1 MPLDE
6 REQRILAEI
15 ERQFYEE
22 DPQLAKAVRDITRSR
37 PRLGPKMAAIGL
49 VAGATLML
57 LTFTQASWVAAI
69 GFVVMVISAT
79 AMVQAIRLRRQSADR
94 APQDAPPKMVFPLP
108 QEVALSAILRWS
120 ARG

>member
-37 PRLGPKMAAIGL
+37 PRLGPKMAAVGL
-49 VAGATLML
+49 VAGAALML
-57 LTFTQASWVAAI
+57 LTFTQASWVAVI
-69 GFVVMVISAT
+69 GFVVMVVSAT
-79 AMVQAIRLRRQSADR
+79 AMVQAIRLRRQNSDR
-94 APQDAPPKMVFPLP
+94 GQPDAPSEGWFSRFRRKWPFRR
-108 QEVALSAILRWS
+108 S
-120 ARG
+120 

>member
-49 VAGATLML
+49 VAGAALML

-79 AMVQAIRLRRQSADR
+79 AMVQAIRLRRQSADQR
-94 APQDAPPKMVFPLP
+94 SDRTRHPEDWFSRFRRKWPFRR
-108 QEVALSAILRWS
+108 S
-120 ARG
+120 

>member
-37 PRLGPKMAAIGL
+37 PRLGPKMAAVGL
-49 VAGATLML
+49 VAGAALML

-79 AMVQAIRLRRQSADR
+79 AMVQASVGPRTARSSPATARLPNPMRIQA
-94 APQDAPPKMVFPLP
+94 
-108 QEVALSAILRWS
+108 
-120 ARG
+120 

>member
-49 VAGATLML
+49 VAGAALML

-79 AMVQAIRLRRQSADR
+79 AMVQAIRLRRHSAIASTGR
-94 APQDAPPKMVFPLP
+94 AFGRLVFPLP

-120 ARG
+120 AAG